1 MIIAIPSK
9 GRAGR
14 TKTDKVLPNLGVFY
28 VPESELHQYLY
39 IKNVVPVPLSVKGIT
54 ATRNWILRSTKENVV
69 FLDDD
74 VNHCGWNRLGKTQA
88 EKVALKIEIK
98 DENFWQDQF
107 SLFFN
112 LCSQLG
118 FKMWGLKTEASP
130 RNTYP
135 YKPILFKT
143 YLTASCMGLINDGE
157 FYFDEAFKVK
167 EDYEIC
173 LRHIVKY
180 GGILGIRYLHWE
192 NDHWETEGGCKDYR
206 TIEMERDAIKRLHKL
221 YPDMIRSA
229 KRVANKFT
237 IQLTL

>member
-9 GRAGR
+9 GRAGS
-14 TKTDKVLPNLGVFY
+14 TTTNKVLPNLGVFY
-28 VPESELHQYLY
+28 VPESEVHQYSY
-39 IKNVVPVPLSVKGIT
+39 IKNLVGVPVEVRGIT
-54 ATRNWILRSTKENVV
+54 ATRNWILKNTDDQRVV

-74 VNHCGWNRLGKTQA
+74 VKEYGWNDLGRTQST
-88 EKVALKIEIK
+88 KIKIN
-98 DENFWQDQF
+98 DENFWHDQF
-107 SLFFN
+107 HLAFD
-112 LCSQLG
+112 LCEQLG
-118 FKMWGLKTEASP
+118 FKMWGLKTEGAP
-130 RNTYP
+130 RGVYP

-143 YLTASCMGLINDGE
+143 YLTASCMGMINDEE
-157 FYFDEAFKVK
+157 FYFDEDFKVK

-192 NDHWETEGGCKDYR
+192 NNHWEKAGGCNDYR